1 VAAYSDEVTL
11 ISSGGMVLRTAVDDI
26 PRVGRATRGARVME
40 LKKGDEV
47 TSVAVVVIGDSDG
60 MGGR

>member
-26 PRVGRATRGARVME
+26 PRLGRAMRGARVME
-40 LKKGDEV
+40 LKNGEV
-47 TSVAVVVIGDSDG
+47 TSVAVVFVGDSS
-60 MGGR
+60 MGDW